1 MCLVPE
7 IYAIPVL
14 VVDLSDH
21 NHFIKKDIAFEK
33 IPLIISAPTIEKI
46 NKERRREREKDKGKN

>member
-14 VVDLSDH
+14 VVDLSDR

-46 NKERRREREKDKGKN
+46 NKYFNTSYYQPLQT

>member
-7 IYAIPVL
+7 IYTIPVL

-21 NHFIKKDIAFEK
+21 NHFIKKDTAFEK
-33 IPLIISAPTIEKI
+33 IPLIISASTTHTK
-46 NKERRREREKDKGKN
+46 KKKKKDTHQIQII

>member
-21 NHFIKKDIAFEK
+21 NHFIKKDTTFEK
-33 IPLIISAPTIEKI
+33 IPLIISAPSIEKV
-46 NKERRREREKDKGKN
+46 K

>member
-21 NHFIKKDIAFEK
+21 NHFINEK